1 MTQLVEQYEEYLV
14 KYICKRIYSSLTI
27 LIYQKCF
34 YIFLP
39 IFIGFVFQ
47 SGGMAFCNPTIRKL
61 PIDTKIECVN

>member
-1 MTQLVEQYEEYLV
+1 MTQLIEQYEEYLV

-47 SGGMAFCNPTIRKL
+47 NGGWHLAILLLENYQLTLRL
-61 PIDTKIECVN
+61 NA